1 MIQQRK
7 AVLAEDG
14 RAVVRRVLPL
24 SLAFDHRVLTGGG
37 AARFLSAV
45 RRDLEQPVHETRE

>member
-14 RAVVRRVLPL
+14 HAVVRRVLPL
-24 SLAFDHRVLTGGG
+24 LLAFDHRVLTGGG
-37 AARFLSAV
+37 AARFLSSV